1 MSKRSKK
8 ERGRRTSTAVVPDHL
23 GARREYYR
31 SVIAEFTMMSD
42 AFMRNVLK
50 KKVCAREV
58 LRIILQQDVD
68 ISEVVVQKDYKN
80 LQGRSA
86 ILDCVARAGGRR
98 RKIFNLE
105 VQQEKSGAAPNRA
118 RYHSGLIDMN
128 ILKPGQEFGALPES
142 SVIFITAE
150 DVLGE
155 GRVIYHVDRTIRES
169 GKQFRDKSHI
179 IYVNSAMTDNTPLG
193 RLMHDFHCRNADEM
207 YNEVLAERVREL
219 KETEEGVEHMCKEM
233 DKIYRAGQKRGEKN
247 GRENLAREV
256 VRNLAGRGMT
266 ENEIANVVGIRVGEV
281 EKWLIRS

>member
-23 GARREYYR
+23 SARREYYR

-42 AFMRNVLK
+42 SFMRNVLK
-50 KKVCAREV
+50 KKVCAQEV

-68 ISEVVVQKDYKN
+68 ISEVIVQKDYKN

-86 ILDCVARAGGRR
+86 ILDCVVRTGGRK

-105 VQQEKSGAAPNRA
+105 VQQGKSGAIPKRA

-142 SVIFITAE
+142 TVIFITAE

-155 GRVIYHVDRTIRES
+155 GRAIYHVDRTIRES
-169 GKQFRDKSHI
+169 GRQFRDKSHI

-233 DKIYRAGQKRGEKN
+233 DKIYRAGQKKGK
-247 GRENLAREV
+247 ENLAREV
-256 VRNLAGRGMT
+256 VRNLARRGMT
-266 ENEIANVVGIRVGEV
+266 ENEIANVVGIQIGQV
-281 EKWLIRS
+281 EKWMVRS